1 MLRQLRLRE
10 KNGLL
15 IKDKCVVGIPGGE
28 GVLKEEG
35 LTLFHANSF

>member
-15 IKDKCVVGIPGGE
+15 IKDKCVVGIPGGDD
-28 GVLKEEG
+28 VLKEEG